1 MRAATSLDQAVS
13 LLGLAV
19 CPNLAAGDRI
29 TILGVSSANAIYET
43 VFGGPGIVEKVDYA
57 GVQDGVALYL
67 HGFIVTGD
75 GSGPQQQRA
84 LRIARQMRSGVAGI
98 SILSTPSGASAS
110 RIALMMVCGAAMQ
123 PA

>member
-43 VFGGPGIVEKVDYA
+43 VFGGPAPVAKVNYA

-75 GSGPQQQRA
+75 GSGLNNRA
-84 LRIARQMRSGVAGI
+84 RSG
-98 SILSTPSGASAS
+98 S
-110 RIALMMVCGAAMQ
+110 RAR
-123 PA
+123 PARGWPAYRCAR

>member
-1 MRAATSLDQAVS
+1 MRGATSLDQAVS
-13 LLGLAV
+13 LLGRSV

-29 TILGVSSANAIYET
+29 TTLGVSSANPIYET
-43 VFGGPGIVEKVDYA
+43 VFGGPGQVAKVDYA
-57 GVQDGVALYL
+57 GVHDGVALYL

-98 SILSTPSGASAS
+98 SMCSMPSGASAS
-110 RIALMMVCGAAMQ
+110 R
-123 PA
+123 